1 MTINEKVAYLK
12 GLADGLELDKE
23 PTKEGKLLKVIIEVL
38 EEIGFALEELEET
51 DQLLS
56 EGLDAVS
63 EDLEDVEELLLS
75 EDDEEDECDCGCGCG
90 HDHEHDHFF
99 EIKCPQCGTE
109 LVVDEDVLE
118 EGAIYCPTC
127 DETYSLDLVDDDEDD
142 EDEDQEN

>member
-23 PTKEGKLLKVIIEVL
+23 PSKEGKLLKVIIEVL
-38 EEIGFALEELEET
+38 EEIGFTLEELEET

-63 EDLEDVEELLLS
+63 EDLEDVEELLFS
-75 EDDEEDECDCGCGCG
+75 EDDEEDDCGCGCG
-90 HDHEHDHFF
+90 HDHDHFF
-99 EIKCPQCGTE
+99 EVECPQCGTE

-127 DETYSLDLVDDDEDD
+127 DQTFTLDLVDDDEDD
-142 EDEDQEN
+142 EDDEGEKD

>member
-38 EEIGFALEELEET
+38 EEIGYSLEELEET

-63 EDLEDVEELLLS
+63 EDLEDVEELLFS
-75 EDDEEDECDCGCGCG
+75 EDDEEDECDCGCG
-90 HDHEHDHFF
+90 HDHDHFF
-99 EIKCPQCGTE
+99 EVECPQCGTE

-118 EGAIYCPTC
+118 EGTIYCPTC
-127 DETYSLDLVDDDEDD
+127 DQTFTLDLVDDDE
-142 EDEDQEN
+142 EDEEDEGEKD

>member
-23 PTKEGKLLKVIIEVL
+23 PTKEGKLLKVVIEVL
-38 EEIGFALEELEET
+38 EEIGFTLEELEET

-63 EDLEDVEELLLS
+63 EDLEDVEELLFS
-75 EDDEEDECDCGCGCG
+75 EDDEEDGCGCGCG
-90 HDHEHDHFF
+90 CDHDHDHFF
-99 EIKCPQCGTE
+99 EVECPQCGME
-109 LVVDEDVLE
+109 LVVDQDVLE

-127 DETYSLDLVDDDEDD
+127 DQTFTLDLVDDDEDD
-142 EDEDQEN
+142 EEVEDKKD

>member
-23 PTKEGKLLKVIIEVL
+23 PTKEGKLLKVVIEVL
-38 EEIGFALEELEET
+38 EEIGFTLEELEET

-63 EDLEDVEELLLS
+63 EDLEDVEELLFS
-75 EDDEEDECDCGCGCG
+75 EEEEDEEGGCGCG
-90 HDHEHDHFF
+90 HEHFF
-99 EIKCPQCGTE
+99 EVECPQCGTE
-109 LVVDEDVLE
+109 LVVDEDVLA

-127 DETYSLDLVDDDEDD
+127 DETFTLDLVDDDEDD
-142 EDEDQEN
+142 EDGNDKED